1 MKAFLPP
8 GTKLTVRKLNSE
20 VSVLSGLSVK
30 RVLTVKDSTR
40 DFIVTYK
47 QCFVYSL

>member
-1 MKAFLPP
+1 MKAFLLP
-8 GTKLTVRKLNSE
+8 GTKLTVRNS
-20 VSVLSGLSVK
+20 VRIKRVSVK

-40 DFIVTYK
+40 EFVVTYK

>member
-20 VSVLSGLSVK
+20 VSVK

-40 DFIVTYK
+40 EFIVTYK